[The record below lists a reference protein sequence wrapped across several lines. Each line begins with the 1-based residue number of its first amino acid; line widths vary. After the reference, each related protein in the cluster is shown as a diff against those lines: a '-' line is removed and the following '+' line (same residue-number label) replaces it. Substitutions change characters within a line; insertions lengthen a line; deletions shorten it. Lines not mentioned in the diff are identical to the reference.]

1 MPPPPSFSMM
11 TCTLMSPMLLAE
23 MFAPP
28 SAVGLTTKLTSTPEI
43 LSSSSAAW
51 AIMTRSCGSS
61 GAATAMFPR

>member
-1 MPPPPSFSMM
+1 
-11 TCTLMSPMLLAE
+11 MSPMLLAE

-43 LSSSSAAW
+43 LRSSSAAW